1 MENLVI
7 FGAGGH
13 AKSIIDIVERSG
25 IGRIAGLL
33 DGIKPAGIKVYG
45 YEILGD
51 QSYLAQDASITG
63 VIVGIGDNWL
73 RARAVESIRSVRIDC
88 RFVSA
93 VHPNASVAKGA
104 TIGDGSVIMA
114 GAVVGSDAVVGE
126 HSVLYTLSSLDHD
139 SLTENFVSLAPHAA
153 TGGNVRIGSFGAIA
167 IGARIV
173 HSASIGEHTVI
184 GAGAT
189 VLSDIDSYSIAYGT
203 PARVVGK
210 RTAGERYL

>member
-25 IGRIAGLL
+25 IWRIAGLL
-33 DGIKPAGIKVYG
+33 DGIKAAGTKVYG

-51 QSYLAQDASITG
+51 QNYLAQDASITG

-73 RARAVESIRSVRIDC
+73 RARAVEAIRSVRIDC

-93 VHPNASVAKGA
+93 VHPHASIAKGA

-114 GAVVGSDAVVGE
+114 GAVVSSDAVVGE
-126 HSVLYTLSSLDHD
+126 HCVLYTLSSLDHD
-139 SLTENFVSLAPHAA
+139 SVMENFVSLAPHAA

-173 HSASIGEHTVI
+173 HSTSIGEHTVI

-189 VLSDIDSYSIAYGT
+189 VLSDIGSYSIAYGT
-203 PARVVGK
+203 PARVIRK